1 MNFIQV
7 FNKELKE
14 KLIQNGFN
22 LLSDN
27 GNFSIFE
34 NSKCLNFNFA
44 EVDKKQ
50 YMITNMMTF

>member
-7 FNKELKE
+7 FSKELKD

-34 NSKCLNFNFA
+34 NNKCINFNFA

-50 YMITNMMTF
+50 FTLTNIMTF